1 MEEDNQ
7 QQKNSLMSMFS
18 DSAKVNYQRA
28 HAPVEV
34 QSSKPKAPKAVI
46 KSENPETVDENDDSK
61 AEPAESTETDA
72 NAVEDETKNDRTLFV
87 GNLPLSMNDKKAITR
102 LFKTYGKIESVRIR
116 SIPLAGAKVDRAGDQ
131 DLVKKVCA
139 NANQFGDQK
148 HSFNAYVVFETA
160 AAMEAALVENNKL
173 IDTRHIRV
181 DKVNPTLFD
190 PNRSVFI
197 GNLPYRIDE
206 EEVREFFAKALPNG
220 QADIEGIRL
229 IRDPETLLGK
239 GIGYLLLKE
248 QSNVL
253 LALRLHDVRDTV
265 FSHSLLIYLIFY
277 ILLNLYRRIFRRN
290 GNYESPVVP
299 EKPRKD
305 RMMRMPGKKGR
316 KTRK

>member
-46 KSENPETVDENDDSK
+46 KSENPETVDENDSSK
-61 AEPAESTETDA
+61 AEPAETD
-72 NAVEDETKNDRTLFV
+72 AVEDETKNDRTLFV

-160 AAMEAALVENNKL
+160 TAMESALVENNKL
-173 IDTRHIRV
+173 IDNRHIRV

-239 GIGYLLLKE
+239 GIGSLLLKE

-253 LALRLHDVRDTV
+253 LALRLHDVRV
-265 FSHSLLIYLIFY
+265 AFPLSVNNFLIFY

-290 GNYESPVVP
+290 GNYESPVIP

-305 RMMRMPGKKGR
+305 RMMKIPEKKDR

>member
-7 QQKNSLMSMFS
+7 QQKSSLMSMFS

-34 QSSKPKAPKAVI
+34 QSKPRAPKAVI
-46 KSENPETVDENDDSK
+46 KSENPETVDENDSNNV
-61 AEPAESTETDA
+61 EPAEATEADA

-148 HSFNAYVVFETA
+148 QSFNAYVVFETA
-160 AAMEAALVENNKL
+160 PAMEAALVENNKL
-173 IDTRHIRV
+173 IDGRHIRV

-220 QADIEGIRL
+220 QEDIEGIRL

-253 LALRLHDVRDTV
+253 LALRLHEVRETP
-265 FSHSLLIYLIFY
+265 FCLFC
-277 ILLNLYRRIFRRN
+277 
-290 GNYESPVVP
+290 
-299 EKPRKD
+299 
-305 RMMRMPGKKGR
+305 
-316 KTRK
+316 